1 MPLTILM
8 RMEGTIMS
16 KLSIKSILKLISK
29 RPNATK
35 TKKMQNLE
43 KVSQATKSTIY
54 EEYYND
60 PDAKILPTTLKDL
73 TQQIKDYGDLI
84 DKKIDLALEVRDSYK
99 QLKKVEETKI
109 KINNDIDKNLTSN
122 TELSELTDNLTAFM
136 DPFNDVKDKLG
147 SVKETEENAL
157 KYVKILVREL
167 EKAKE
172 LKESA
177 SVLRKDLEEVTKLT
191 KQFDTIKDTATNAS
205 GNNAKNNEGQKVD
218 EKDKNNKKSLSKTLI
233 PVTKLLNLKTKLNGD
248 IIAYDNAV
256 TAEQESTSNAPYSS
270 KSNLSIKNLALS
282 EDGLELEK
290 KIKEILKRMNRVF
303 KLNDELEKISKKG
316 EDIVQS
322 IDTSSYEFNKINAN
336 IMAGMKSKW
345 LLPDDF
351 ERYLD
356 ILNREL

>member
-35 TKKMQNLE
+35 TRKMQNLE
-43 KVSQATKSTIY
+43 KVSQATRNSIHAAYY
-54 EEYYND
+54 ED
-60 PDAKILPTTLKDL
+60 PNAKILPTTLKDL

-99 QLKKVEETKI
+99 ELKKVEETKI

-147 SVKETEENAL
+147 SVKETEKNAL

-191 KQFDTIKDTATNAS
+191 EQFDTIKNDAKNAS

-256 TAEQESTSNAPYSS
+256 TAEQKSISNAPYSS
-270 KSNLSIKNLALS
+270 ESNLSIKNLALS
-282 EDGLELEK
+282 EDGLKLEK

-303 KLNDELEKISKKG
+303 KLNDELEKVSKKG

-351 ERYLD
+351 RRYLD